1 MLAITPLN
9 CHINSHNYQ
18 ITKKKLTLIIH
29 CLTIAPLRESDKVLV
44 YANDTD
50 VFTLLLKH
58 PHEFNSNSNSSGSPI
73 NVSYVF
79 SVLGEEICGSILSL
93 HAITG
98 CDTIRNCFGKSKEFW
113 VKQFLAQKDN
123 HRLIESF
130 LKIQKE
136 VTEASYIELEK
147 FVCYCYLPKKSA
159 KFVSLD
165 FVSTRYYLFKRC
177 NAESAKLPPTLC
189 AFKKHITRA
198 FFQLSIWSEASKSH
212 IITHDPLD
220 YRWEINNG
228 KIVPVTTDIEIAAKA
243 IIELVACNC
252 GGECSNLR
260 CKCKKNNVSCTD
272 FCGCNEMCENV
283 DVKISDY
290 TTEELTEDDST
301 CAEID

>member
-1 MLAITPLN
+1 M
-9 CHINSHNYQ
+9 
-18 ITKKKLTLIIH
+18 IH

-44 YANDTD
+44 YSNDTD

-58 PHEFNSNSNSSGSPI
+58 HHEFNSKNIFRKGSGSPI

-79 SVLGEEICGSILSL
+79 SVLGEEICGSLLSL

-98 CDTIRNCFGKSKEFW
+98 
-113 VKQFLAQKDN
+113 
-123 HRLIESF
+123 
-130 LKIQKE
+130 
-136 VTEASYIELEK
+136 
-147 FVCYCYLPKKSA
+147 
-159 KFVSLD
+159 
-165 FVSTRYYLFKRC
+165 TR
-177 NAESAKLPPTLC
+177 
-189 AFKKHITRA
+189 
-198 FFQLSIWSEASKSH
+198 
-212 IITHDPLD
+212 DPLD
-220 YRWEINNG
+220 YGWEINNG
-228 KIVPVTTDIEIAAKA
+228 KIVPVTTDIEIAPKA

-301 CAEID
+301 RAEID